1 MTRTDIDL
9 QRERT
14 DHQIVADALAS
25 VRLFHALYGQGEQT
39 REWIA
44 ELARTLH
51 RMGCS
56 ERTPERESILANA
69 ADAIARTY
77 LRRPASELDWPQ
89 PGA

>member
-1 MTRTDIDL
+1 MTRTEIDL

-14 DHQIVADALAS
+14 EHQIVADALAS

-44 ELARTLH
+44 ELSRALY
-51 RMGCS
+51 RMGCG
-56 ERTPERESILANA
+56 ERTMERESILATA
-69 ADAIARTY
+69 ADAIARAY
-77 LRRPASELDWPQ
+77 LRRPASELEWPQ